1 MKTRATKNLTEQL
14 AINLSTKLATALLSA
29 GLFSMPALANNL
41 TEKATVDTNSI
52 VTNKLATNKPATKS
66 ATSSLEARLR
76 QLDSLLTEQWEYGLK
91 TNPEY
96 ASMLGDKRFNDQLR
110 DFSQAAI
117 DANLKKSRAF
127 LGRFQAIDTTGF
139 DVQQKLNKDLM
150 VRQLQ
155 EELAAARFTPWQMP
169 VLQNSGL
176 HLDTPELVSML
187 SFVSVKDY
195 EDYIARLNKL
205 PVLFEQTMVQ
215 MRKGLKNKLMP
226 PQFLLPK
233 IARQCEDI
241 VAMSMDTSPFAKP
254 VMQFPAEF
262 SETDK
267 QRLKTAVLAAIQSK
281 VIPAYKNFANFVR
294 SDYAPHGRQHVG
306 LWSLPNGAAR
316 YQLQVKTQTTT
327 NKTPEQI
334 HQIGLREVARI
345 EGEMLTVAKKL
356 GFADLKSFNAAMEK
370 NPDLHPKSRQEILD
384 LYSKY
389 TDQMY
394 AKIPELFGRL
404 PKAKVKIMAVEEF
417 REKEAAGASY
427 NPGAADGSRPGHVM
441 VNTGDFANRMTL
453 SIETTAL
460 HEGVPGHHMQIA
472 IAQELEGLPAYRQQ
486 GGNNAYVE
494 GWALY
499 SERLG
504 RELGFFQDP
513 YSFYGHL
520 QDEML
525 RAIRLVVDTGLHY
538 KKWDRQQVVDFF
550 RNHSGIEEVE
560 IQSETD
566 RYIVWPGQA
575 LGYKIGQLKIL
586 ELRDY
591 ASKALGSKF
600 SLKEFHDEILGAGAL
615 PLDVLE
621 SRIKA
626 WVATKS

>member
-1 MKTRATKNLTEQL
+1 MKIFTTKHLNSLLIGLGVLT
-14 AINLSTKLATALLSA
+14 A
-29 GLFSMPALANNL
+29 PALAI
-41 TEKATVDTNSI
+41 AVQSA
-52 VTNKLATNKPATKS
+52 VTNTEMSVSKSDRQSSALA
-66 ATSSLEARLR
+66 ARLQVLD
-76 QLDSLLTEQWEYGLK
+76 QLLAEQWEYGLR

-96 ASMLGDKRFNDQLR
+96 ASMLGDKRYNDQLR

-117 DANLKKSRAF
+117 DKNLKMTRDF
-127 LGRFQAIDTTGF
+127 LKRFQAIDTQGF
-139 DVQQKLNKDLM
+139 NVQQKLNKDLM

-155 EELAAARFTPWQMP
+155 EELEAARFKNWQMP

-176 HLDTPELVSML
+176 HLDTPELVTML
-187 SFVSVKDY
+187 SFTSVKDY
-195 EDYIARLNKL
+195 EDYIARLHKL
-205 PVLFEQTMVQ
+205 PALFEQTIAQ
-215 MRKGLKNKLMP
+215 MRLGVKNKIMP

-241 VAMSMDTSPFAKP
+241 VAMSMETSPFAKP
-254 VMQFPAEF
+254 VTQFPAEI
-262 SETDK
+262 SEADQ
-267 QRLKTAVLAAIQSK
+267 QRLKAAVLEAIKTK
-281 VIPAYKNFANFVR
+281 VIPAYQNFANFVR
-294 SDYAPHGRQHVG
+294 SDYAPYGRKDVG
-306 LWSLPNGAAR
+306 LWALPDGAAR
-316 YQLQVKTQTTT
+316 YKLQVKTQTTT
-327 NKTPEQI
+327 NKTAEEI
-334 HQIGLREVARI
+334 HQIGLHEVARI
-345 EGEMLTVAKKL
+345 EAQMLEVAKKL
-356 GFADLKSFNAAMEK
+356 GFADLKSFNASMEK

-384 LYSKY
+384 LYNKY

-427 NPGAADGSRPGHVM
+427 NAGAADGSRPGHVM

-472 IAQELEGLPAYRQQ
+472 IAQELEGLPAFRQQ

-504 RELGFFQDP
+504 RELGFFKDP
-513 YSFYGHL
+513 YNYYGHL

-591 ASKALGSKF
+591 ASKALGSRF

-621 SRIKA
+621 NRIKA
-626 WVATKS
+626 WVATKK